1 MATISV
7 RLKDEI
13 LEVLNEHSRKLHIPR
28 AEYVR
33 RAVVAMNKQVDK
45 ELRRERIM
53 AASKRIREESMH
65 INVEFDA
72 VEDVPDV

>member
-1 MATISV
+1 MSTISI

-13 LEVLNEHSRKLHIPR
+13 LQELNENSRKLHIPR

-45 ELRRERIM
+45 ELRREIIM
-53 AASKRIREESMH
+53 EASKRVREESMH
-65 INVEFDA
+65 INAEFDA